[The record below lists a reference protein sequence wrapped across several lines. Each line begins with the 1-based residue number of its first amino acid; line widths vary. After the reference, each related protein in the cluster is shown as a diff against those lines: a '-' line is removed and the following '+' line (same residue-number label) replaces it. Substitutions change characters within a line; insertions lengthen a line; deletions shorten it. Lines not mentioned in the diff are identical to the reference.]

1 MRPLARRI
9 TRTLAVLMLIAAGYG
24 YAAWSPT
31 CRWFGEVIVEGPKA
45 NPSSPR
51 VALTFDDGPDP
62 EVTPM
67 ILDALAAERVHATFF
82 VVGERVTKHPHLVAR
97 IVAEGHSLGNHS
109 FDHPPLIAL
118 TGARIDQQ
126 LDDTAAAITA
136 AIGHDVKWFRPPFGL
151 RDPRVL
157 SRARQRGMQTVLWS
171 CSPRDWQEPPPEEI
185 RSRVLAE
192 VTDGAI
198 VLLHDGD
205 ARAGCGR
212 PHTAQALPELLR
224 ELKSRG
230 FRIVSLDELLESG
243 RPLPENG
250 R

>member
-9 TRTLAVLMLIAAGYG
+9 ARAFALLALVAAGYG
-24 YAAWSPT
+24 YAAWVPT
-31 CRWFGEVIVEGPKA
+31 CGWFGEVIVTAPAGSDP
-45 NPSSPR
+45 SPR

-62 EVTPM
+62 EVTPR
-67 ILDALAAERVHATFF
+67 ILDALAAEQVHATFF
-82 VVGERVTKHPHLVAR
+82 VVGERAAKNPELVAR
-97 IVAEGHSLGNHS
+97 VAAEGHSLGNHS

-118 TGARIDQQ
+118 SGERIDQQ
-126 LDDTAAAITA
+126 LDDTAHAIRA
-136 AIGHDVKWFRPPFGL
+136 AIGRDVKWFRPPFGL

-157 SRARQRGMQTVLWS
+157 SRARERGMQTVLWS
-171 CSPRDWQEPPPEEI
+171 CSPRDWQEPSAEEI

-192 VTDGAI
+192 VKDGSI

-205 ARAGCGR
+205 ARAHCGR

-230 FRIVSLDELLESG
+230 FRILSLDELLESG
-243 RPLPENG
+243 RALPENG